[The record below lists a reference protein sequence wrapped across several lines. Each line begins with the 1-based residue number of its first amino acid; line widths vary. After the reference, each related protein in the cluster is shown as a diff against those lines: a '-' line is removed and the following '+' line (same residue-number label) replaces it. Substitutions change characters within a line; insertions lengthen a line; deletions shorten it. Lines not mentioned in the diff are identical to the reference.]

1 MELLALAVALQSLLL
16 CFVSYRLAVI
26 TTRYNDLTK
35 PPQAIKPAKEIPKE
49 QEAPISFVSG
59 SEDLDDLVIK
69 TVMSQEDL
77 KKFNGMAVVAADAT
91 TTPTLVSEGLKK
103 PGRA

>member
-1 MELLALAVALQSLLL
+1 MELLASAVVLQSLLL

-35 PPQAIKPAKEIPKE
+35 PPQAVKPAKESPTE

-59 SEDLDDLVIK
+59 SDDVDDEVIT

-77 KKFNGMAVVAADAT
+77 RKFNGLAKDASTAAT
-91 TTPTLVSEGLKK
+91 TTPTLVSEGVKK
-103 PGRA
+103 A